1 MKRIC
6 WTALPVLLAIAPASH
21 AQSVGYEET
30 LEAAISGQP
39 QVRTSELRLDA
50 RREIAEAA
58 DELPDPQLRGGICN
72 LPVTGPDIL
81 DPTMMTMVEIGIE
94 QDFPNLAERRAR
106 AGIASADID
115 FASAQLAHARHMA
128 RLGAGR
134 AWISLAYA
142 QRADL
147 VVGEALDE
155 IERLVPLARS
165 SVAAGTARP
174 GESLEIRRAVL
185 EVEDARTRVAAER
198 EAAQARLARFIGA
211 ENAVASGEIP
221 PVDIQ
226 AERLRATLEYNPE
239 IILAAAQVRQA
250 EAAIDLARSDLRPD
264 FSVGVSYG
272 VRKRQYG
279 DLFSVMGTVTLPLFS
294 KKRQEPRIAA
304 ARSEAAAAREA
315 QLDELRALEAQF
327 EADLAAWRSAYRQWQ
342 RATEELLPL
351 AESRAELERASFAAG
366 RAELLD
372 VIEAI
377 KALALLR
384 IDILEREEAT
394 VEAAAN
400 LRLTYREHHL

>member
-30 LEAAISGQP
+30 LEAAVSGQP

-58 DELPDPQLRGGICN
+58 DELPDPQLRGGIRN

-185 EVEDARTRVAAER
+185 EVEDARTRIAAER
-198 EAAQARLARFIGA
+198 EAAQARFIGA

-250 EAAIDLARSDLRPD
+250 DAAIDLARSDLRPD

-272 VRKRQYG
+272 VRERQYG

-327 EADLAAWRSAYRQWQ
+327 EADLAAWRSAFRQWQ

-400 LRLTYREHHL
+400 LRLTYKERHL